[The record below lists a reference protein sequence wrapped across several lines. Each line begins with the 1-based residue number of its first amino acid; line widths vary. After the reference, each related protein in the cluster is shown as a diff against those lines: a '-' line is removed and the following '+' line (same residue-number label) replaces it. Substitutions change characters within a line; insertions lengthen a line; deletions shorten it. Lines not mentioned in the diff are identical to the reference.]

1 MTLEDGHI
9 GGLKNPPAKTIEI
22 KKGKPL
28 IPGIGIQGN
37 SSLSAGSV
45 TADVLAGE
53 LVQRMFL
60 PENRC
65 SGYSCRRTGTADVF
79 YRETVRLINHKPPPP
94 DGGISSSYG
103 KENNLA
109 RTRRKRFLYIFLNP
123 DRSSKTG
130 RPDAIWPSERPVRE
144 FKGGPAGI
152 SPAG

>member
-79 YRETVRLINHKPPPP
+79 YRETVRLINHKPPPGWR
-94 DGGISSSYG
+94 DKFIIRQGEQFGKDKKETISLHFSKPG
-103 KENNLA
+103 QKQQNGAPRCHLA
-109 RTRRKRFLYIFLNP
+109 
-123 DRSSKTG
+123 
-130 RPDAIWPSERPVRE
+130 V
-144 FKGGPAGI
+144 
-152 SPAG
+152 